1 MAISGVSYVEGL
13 DSGEQDYTHV
23 VATVT
28 ASGSTTIY
36 TPTAGKRIRLRWLY
50 AINDPGSSA
59 TPLIKIFLGAE
70 EKFRVYALSKRQW
83 TTGPVDGALIVN
95 LSEAAEVACTFLLEE
110 I

>member
-28 ASGSTTIY
+28 ASGPTTVY
-36 TPTAGKRIRLRWLY
+36 TPTAGKRLRLRWLY
-50 AINDPGSSA
+50 AINDPGSAA
-59 TPLIKIFLGAE
+59 TPLIKILLGGQ

-83 TTGPVDGALIVN
+83 TTGPVDGALIVD